1 MISRRWLV
9 LLVGLLALV
18 LLPTIRQGYL
28 GYVEPAPKL
37 STASLPRE
45 LAGVPGVGRGQPP
58 TWMPETYSEDSWAEQ
73 SYDIRGLGKVTLFV
87 ARGYDL
93 KKLYHHPEL
102 GVLRGRSFQPLR
114 HETLPG
120 GAEAVYVLEN
130 LTGEG
135 ESAVY
140 ALVYDDR
147 WIGNPYMLQL
157 SSAVTSVWAARR
169 PLTLVFA
176 YGPVLEN
183 GRPVPVV
190 ADLLRTAVQGL
201 QSSPQSAGT

>member
-1 MISRRWLV
+1 VISRRWLV
-9 LLVGLLALV
+9 ALAALLAVV
-18 LLPTIRQGYL
+18 LLPTIRHGYL
-28 GYVEPAPKL
+28 GYVEPTAKI
-37 STASLPRE
+37 SAASLPSA
-45 LAGVPGVGRGQPP
+45 LAGARGVRRSEPP

-73 SYDIRGLGKVTLFV
+73 SYDVAGVGTVTLFV

-114 HETLPG
+114 HETLAG
-120 GAEAVYVLEN
+120 GDEAVYVLEN

-140 ALVYDDR
+140 ALVYDGR
-147 WIGNPYMLQL
+147 WVGNPYMLQL
-157 SSAVTSVWAARR
+157 SSALTSVWSARR

-176 YGPVLEN
+176 YGRILADGKPL
-183 GRPVPVV
+183 PVV
-190 ADLLRTAVQGL
+190 ADLLRAAVRGM
-201 QSSPQSAGT
+201 QSPDQSAGL